1 VRAGVLLIE
10 EGTSERATNERA
22 TNATATN
29 ETATAPSKKDNIQ
42 QKKRAATKE
51 SASEAID
58 VDVLSD
64 SSYDTDLAA
73 SSESDDAWSNSD
85 TEFDP
90 DGEIVDGEDEYDPS
104 MFSYDANDPCID
116 VNMVLPDVDQCKLA
130 VTHHAILHDHAFH
143 TLQKDKTRFRV
154 IYKRA
159 EQGCKWSF
167 FASTSKKYIGCKV
180 NDDYLVHFVAS
191 VPILTTC
198 FCTFS
203 V

>member
-1 VRAGVLLIE
+1 M
-10 EGTSERATNERA
+10 
-22 TNATATN
+22 
-29 ETATAPSKKDNIQ
+29 
-42 QKKRAATKE
+42 
-51 SASEAID
+51 
-58 VDVLSD
+58 
-64 SSYDTDLAA
+64 AA
-73 SSESDDAWSNSD
+73 SSDSDDAWSDSD

-90 DGEIVDGEDEYDPS
+90 DGEIVDEEDEYDPP
-104 MFSYDANDPCID
+104 MFSYDADDPCID
-116 VNMVLPDVDQCKLA
+116 VNMVFPDVDQCKLA

-203 V
+203 M